1 MSTRRAPPTPRSK
14 PPLVAIVGTTGVGK
28 TDLGVELAKA
38 LSARTVAPTRA
49 EVLNHDSMQ
58 CYRGLDV
65 ITNKA
70 TAEEMRGV
78 DHHLM
83 GFLDPGSEWGV
94 NDFLRDALAKVRRA
108 LCLVSLPC
116 ARLTGHH
123 VQIDELEQRETLP
136 ISVGGTSYYLQNLVF
151 PGQLVNDVPSRPSS
165 PTADLLPSATPPSS
179 PPPAAEPRTLDDIAH
194 FPPSLRS
201 SITSLPPELLSLFLS
216 FPLLPQLSSPSSLP
230 PSFPLALL
238 PPRLRSPDT
247 LAPALFALLRH
258 VDPRSAE
265 RWHWRDVRKVGR
277 AVEILWTGRRWE
289 DVREAQRARPP
300 EGAR

>member
-70 TAEEMRGV
+70 TAQEMRGV
-78 DHHLM
+78 EHHLM

-108 LCLVSLPC
+108 LSLASVPC
-116 ARLTGHH
+116 ARLTGQH

-165 PTADLLPSATPPSS
+165 PTADLLPSATPPSP

-277 AVEILWTGRRWE
+277 AVEILWTGRTWE
-289 DVREAQRARPP
+289 DVREGQRARPP